1 MFRQKN
7 VLKEKD
13 NPSSLHIDCLIDNT
27 RLSRIVFIIK
37 ALIFVLKVSAI
48 VFIIVSIALGLY
60 FMSEVELF

>member
-13 NPSSLHIDCLIDNT
+13 NSSSLYIDSLIDNT
-27 RLSRIVFIIK
+27 RLNRVVFIIK
-37 ALIFVLKVSAI
+37 ALIFVLKVIAI

>member
-13 NPSSLHIDCLIDNT
+13 NPSSLHIDSLIDNT

-37 ALIFVLKVSAI
+37 SLIFVLKVSAI

>member
-13 NPSSLHIDCLIDNT
+13 NSSSLHIDSLIDNT

-37 ALIFVLKVSAI
+37 ALIFVLKVTAI

-60 FMSEVELF
+60 FYL

>member
-7 VLKEKD
+7 ELKEKD
-13 NPSSLHIDCLIDNT
+13 NSSSLHIDSLIDNT
-27 RLSRIVFIIK
+27 RLNRIVFIIK
-37 ALIFVLKVSAI
+37 ALIFVLKVTAI

>member
-13 NPSSLHIDCLIDNT
+13 NSSSLYIDSLIDNT
-27 RLSRIVFIIK
+27 RLNRIVFIIK

-48 VFIIVSIALGLY
+48 VFIIVSIVLGLC

>member
-7 VLKEKD
+7 VLKEKG
-13 NPSSLHIDCLIDNT
+13 NSSSLHIDSLIDNT

-37 ALIFVLKVSAI
+37 SLIFVLKIAAV

-60 FMSEVELF
+60 FYL

>member
-13 NPSSLHIDCLIDNT
+13 NSSSLYIDSLIDNT
-27 RLSRIVFIIK
+27 RLNRVVFIIK
-37 ALIFVLKVSAI
+37 ALVFVLKVIAI